1 MRNTIHLYSGI
12 RKAMIKY
19 SLEVAVVFFVAVGFF
34 SFPVQMSTWLELI
47 FGRYFF
53 MPVVLHTVIFF
64 SAQTV
69 NIRLLKILKIIIC

>member
-1 MRNTIHLYSGI
+1 MCIQGYDQILFRGSCFFV
-12 RKAMIKY
+12 
-19 SLEVAVVFFVAVGFF
+19 VAVVFF